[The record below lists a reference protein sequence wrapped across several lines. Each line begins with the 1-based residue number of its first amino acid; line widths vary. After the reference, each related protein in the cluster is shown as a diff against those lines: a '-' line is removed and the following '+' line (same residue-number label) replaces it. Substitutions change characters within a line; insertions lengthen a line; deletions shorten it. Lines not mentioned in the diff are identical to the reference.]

1 VATPAFL
8 KLPIADFGANIAHN
22 EFYCLVTMIWLAG
35 CFFLVGWRIRR
46 GITSLRAINEGIP
59 VITGREMDA
68 LNRARTT
75 LSVERRIGLI
85 FSSSIRTPGVW
96 GLRRPV
102 VVLPKQ
108 LATGLGDDELEA
120 VLMHELVHVKR
131 WDNLVGLFET
141 GVSCLLWFYPVIWF
155 LNERLLREREKAC
168 DEEIVQR
175 LTPRVYLSSILQVVR
190 FCIDSKVVG
199 VSSMT
204 GSDLKRRIE
213 NIMSSPKQRT
223 LTSWHVLSMSLLV
236 VVLALS
242 CIVAASL
249 GNRATLAQSRDTE
262 PSLSGSVYDASRA
275 AIPGAMVVVS
285 NGKTRD
291 VVIADD
297 AGQYKFAVLAEG
309 TYTIEVSKL
318 GFRWHR
324 KENVVIQPGQHQR
337 QDLTLEVGEV
347 SQYVEV
353 VGKSPH
359 VSSVPRQPQRIRVGG
374 NVQQANLIHE
384 VRPDYPESARQSGIE
399 GTISLEAIIGKDGT
413 VVSHRVLSSLA
424 DASLA
429 KAASEAVKQWRYQP
443 TLLNGEPIE
452 VVTTITINFRLAD
465 Q

>member
-1 VATPAFL
+1 
-8 KLPIADFGANIAHN
+8 
-22 EFYCLVTMIWLAG
+22 M
-35 CFFLVGWRIRR
+35 
-46 GITSLRAINEGIP
+46 
-59 VITGREMDA
+59 
-68 LNRARTT
+68 
-75 LSVERRIGLI
+75 LSYFK
-85 FSSSIRTPGVW
+85 FS
-96 GLRRPV
+96 
-102 VVLPKQ
+102 
-108 LATGLGDDELEA
+108 EA
-120 VLMHELVHVKR
+120 KR
-131 WDNLVGLFET
+131 
-141 GVSCLLWFYPVIWF
+141 S
-155 LNERLLREREKAC
+155 
-168 DEEIVQR
+168 EEILQR

-199 VSSMT
+199 VSSIT

-223 LTSWHVLSMSLLV
+223 LTSWHVLSMSLLA
-236 VVLALS
+236 VVLAVY
-242 CIVAASL
+242 CIATAL
-249 GNRATLAQSRDTE
+249 FGNRAIAQSQTSA
-262 PSLSGSVYDASRA
+262 PSLFGSVYDASGA

-424 DASLA
+424 DTSLA
-429 KAASEAVKQWRYQP
+429 KSASEAVKQWRYQP